1 MFLTFLYY
9 SKTLF
14 IWKLFLSSVII
25 QLLFYVTVHISLF
38 REVFWHE
45 YAKIPRHTSQNSIAA
60 GNSGNTQGVASLVE
74 GMDAEEVISRLKG
87 IKCGF
92 KNTSCPDQ
100 LSTALEE
107 VLNK

>member
-60 GNSGNTQGVASLVE
+60 GNQGVASLVE